1 MKKLFVVLSILI
13 SSTVSA
19 FDKKEE
25 VKLDKNLVPHSD
37 QSHNLDEVSVEELK
51 QLIISKN
58 LDMLKLLT
66 PEQRR
71 TIRELE
77 LAKEEA
83 LKKQAPLKNIT
94 NIINVELEP
103 GSLTKSVYT
112 SPGQNSYLNIIDSM
126 GNPWPITHVFS
137 GDKNDFPVT
146 KVETEANNTVQ
157 LNSNTRVGSTNLTV
171 FLEGLS
177 VPININAEASK
188 EQYHGYAPIRI
199 SGLGPNSPE
208 ETQTIESF
216 KPFKN
221 ISKFENVILSRKP
234 SLNAK
239 RLQASDPRVQAW
251 LDGEDLFIRTN
262 LVLRHPRPTNIYN
275 GTFNFKAYKTFFLPS
290 MALTDSLGN
299 EVSVKLNKDL

>member
-37 QSHNLDEVSVEELK
+37 QSHNLDEVTVEELK
-51 QLIISKN
+51 QLIISKK

-94 NIINVELEP
+94 NIINIELEP

-137 GDKNDFPVT
+137 GDKSDFPVA
-146 KVETEANNTVQ
+146 KVATEANNTVQ

-188 EQYHGYAPIRI
+188 EQYHGYAPIRVN
-199 SGLGPNSPE
+199 GLGPNSPE

-221 ISKFENVILSRKP
+221 ISKFENVILSRQP

-239 RLQASDPRVQAW
+239 RLQSSDPRVQAW

-262 LVLRHPRPTNIYN
+262 LELRHPRPTNIYN

-299 EVSVKLNKDL
+299 EVSVKLNKEL